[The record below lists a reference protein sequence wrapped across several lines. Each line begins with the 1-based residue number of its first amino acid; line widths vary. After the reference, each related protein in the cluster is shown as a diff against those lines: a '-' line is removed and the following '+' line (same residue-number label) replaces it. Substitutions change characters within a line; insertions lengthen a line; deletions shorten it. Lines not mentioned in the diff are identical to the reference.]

1 MPALGSLLTY
11 ASLASALVVPSPAAS
26 FHGPGRFN
34 VDVKYNHNFVQS
46 PHDAVHRLIARDS
59 GNATAH
65 DSASRPDAEY
75 YVEMLVG
82 TPGQNM
88 NLLFDTGSSDLWL
101 FGTEVSGSV
110 DPGQARWNES
120 ASSTA
125 TLVQN
130 GTWDISYADGSGAS
144 GTIYKDTISLA
155 GISVNNQ
162 GVEYATN
169 VSAMRSGGNILGPPT
184 SGIVGF
190 GFDSGNTASPAQN
203 TVFSNMKASLDSA
216 LFTVDLKHRADGTFG
231 FGYIDNSAYTGS
243 IAYTD
248 VNNTGAYWGMTASGY
263 SVGNGTKVSTN
274 MTGIADT
281 GGSGM
286 AVPSAPYKAY
296 KKAIGGD
303 VTCDTV
309 MPDFYFYIG
318 DSKIK
323 VAGEHL
329 KTNDGNGTCGLFL
342 SNGGSG
348 ALFGS
353 AAMAGA
359 YVVFDAGD
367 NGPRIGW
374 ANSA

>member
-1 MPALGSLLTY
+1 MPAFGSLLAC
-11 ASLASALVVPSPAAS
+11 ASLASAFVVPYPAAT
-26 FHGPGRFN
+26 FHGQGRFN
-34 VDVKYNHNFVQS
+34 VDVKYNHHFKQS
-46 PHDAVHRLIARDS
+46 PHHALSRLHARDN

-82 TPGQNM
+82 TPGQKM

-110 DPGQARWNES
+110 DPGQARWNHT

-125 TLVQN
+125 KLVKDGKWN
-130 GTWDISYADGSGAS
+130 IGYADGSGAS
-144 GTIYKDTISLA
+144 GTIYKDTISVG
-155 GISVNNQ
+155 GISVKNQ
-162 GVEYATN
+162 GVEYANT
-169 VSAMRSGGNILGPPT
+169 VSPMSDGGDILGPPT

-190 GFDSGNTASPAQN
+190 GFDSINSATPAQL
-203 TVFSNMKASLDSA
+203 TPFTNMKASLDA
-216 LFTVDLKHRADGTFG
+216 PIFTVDLKHRADGTFG
-231 FGYIDNSAYTGS
+231 FGYIDNNAYTGS
-243 IAYTD
+243 IAYTPISSGD
-248 VNNTGAYWGMTASGY
+248 GFWTMTSPAY
-263 SVGNGTKVSTN
+263 SVGNGDKVTLD
-274 MTGIADT
+274 MTGIVDT
-281 GGSGM
+281 GASGM
-286 AVPSAPYKAY
+286 VVPTGAY
-296 KKAIGGD
+296 NDYNNAIGGT

-329 KTNDGNGTCGLFL
+329 KTNDGQGNCGLFL
-342 SNGGSG
+342 SDGGSG

-359 YVVFDAGD
+359 YVVFENGN